1 VSDRPATDEI
11 RRIAQRYLEEPGAQ
25 LEPQLVDAA
34 AGSPLEVRTVEGDPA
49 YWLVPAFNGEILV
62 GAVRVSLLGALISV
76 GKLDPAR
83 SGPVVTGI
91 TAAEARSK
99 ATASVDRAAGEEA
112 GEPILACD
120 GPPGREVWL
129 VHVERDHRPVRRL
142 FVGPGGTYPM
152 R

>member
-1 VSDRPATDEI
+1 VSDRPTAAEI
-11 RRIAQRYLEEPGAQ
+11 QRIAQRFLEEPGAQ
-25 LEPQLVDAA
+25 LEPQLVDAT
-34 AGSPLEVRTVEGDPA
+34 AGSPIEVRTVAGDPA
-49 YWLVPAFNGEILV
+49 YWLVPACGGELLR
-62 GAVRVSLLGALISV
+62 GAVRVSLRGTPISV

-99 ATASVDRAAGEEA
+99 ATASIDRAAGEEA
-112 GEPILACD
+112 GEPMLVCD

-129 VHVERDHRPVRRL
+129 VCVERNHQFVRRL
-142 FVGPGGTYPM
+142 FVGPGGTYTV